1 MVPLFG
7 VVTAAFLTLDAKLG
21 PQKQNS
27 GLVRKKAP
35 SNEPGKRICEEVA
48 GSGKERKSWRR
59 S

>member
-48 GSGKERKSWRR
+48 GSGFCL
-59 S
+59 